1 MPSVAPLP
9 PEPQAS
15 RAPALDYDPVPQS
28 FAEVIA
34 LFDERREALIR
45 SHLWSH
51 VHLVSFEPGRIELRP
66 EETAPRDLANRL
78 GQLLTEWTGTRW
90 VVAVSHADGAPTL
103 AEQAAQHDSAVR
115 NEVVAHPLVRAV
127 LDTFPGATIAAVREQ
142 PGAIDAAGTAPEAND
157 DAAVEAPDA
166 ADEANAG
173 EDEA

>member
-1 MPSVAPLP
+1 M
-9 PEPQAS
+9 
-15 RAPALDYDPVPQS
+15 
-28 FAEVIA
+28 
-34 LFDERREALIR
+34 
-45 SHLWSH
+45 
-51 VHLVSFEPGRIELRP
+51 
-66 EETAPRDLANRL
+66 L
-78 GQLLTEWTGTRW
+78 GTCGEN
-90 VVAVSHADGAPTL
+90 VDA
-103 AEQAAQHDSAVR
+103 AVR

>member
-1 MPSVAPLP
+1 MPALAPLP
-9 PEPQAS
+9 PETQAS
-15 RAPALDYDPVPQS
+15 RAPALEYDPLPQS

-34 LFDERREALIR
+34 LFDKRREALIR

-51 VHLVSFEPGRIELRP
+51 VHLVTFEPGRIEFRP

-78 GQLLTEWTGTRW
+78 GQLLSEWTGTRW
-90 VVAVSHADGAPTL
+90 VVAVSQADGASTL

-127 LDTFPGATIAAVREQ
+127 LDAFPGATIAAVREQ

-157 DAAVEAPDA
+157 DAAVEAPDE
-166 ADEANAG
+166 ADEASAG